1 MGTETGDGP
10 SFVKSLAV
18 IALPLLVILLVAEV
32 VLHGETALN
41 NSNGLTG
48 FDPLTLGFVS
58 LLVLSVLFYELKKH
72 GERTAR
78 LLMAGVTTSGMIA
91 GLILLQ
97 AWFASASTGVGVFY
111 LLAPPLAYA
120 GFYFS
125 FRDYTGSLSRRR
137 AGILRAVSVTVLG
150 AVLGAFLP
158 VFFTIP
164 FLVLLSI
171 LDPLLI
177 ESNILKRSV
186 GMSALDSLTTA
197 TTLPLAGLD
206 VGLGDLMAYSM
217 LATSSIVNSG
227 ILAALATTALILTG
241 VLLTLRIASS
251 RHIVAGLSI
260 PLWLGVLPSI
270 ILMLIPMI

>member
-1 MGTETGDGP
+1 MGADTVEGP

-18 IALPLLVILLVAEV
+18 IALPLFVILLVAEI
-32 VLHGETALN
+32 VLPGRTTLD
-41 NSNGLTG
+41 NSNSQTG
-48 FDPLTLGFVS
+48 FDPLTLGFLS
-58 LLVLSVLFYELKKH
+58 FLVLSVLFYELKKH

-78 LLMAGVTTSGMIA
+78 FLMAGVTTSGTLA

-97 AWFASASTGVGVFY
+97 AWFATANTGLGVFY
-111 LLAPPLAYA
+111 LIAPPLAYA
-120 GFYFS
+120 GLYFS
-125 FRDYTGSLSRRR
+125 FKDYTGSLSRRR
-137 AGILRAVSVTVLG
+137 AGILRAMSTTMLG

-158 VFFTIP
+158 VLFTIP
-164 FLVLLSI
+164 FLILLSI

-177 ESNILKRSV
+177 ESNILRQSV
-186 GMSALDSLTTA
+186 GTKALDNLTTA

-206 VGLGDLMAYSM
+206 VGLGDIMAYSM

-227 ILAALATTALILTG
+227 ILAALATTTLILVG
-241 VLLTLRIASS
+241 VLLTLRIAQS

-270 ILMLIPMI
+270 VLRLVA